1 MPLPFLKGDVFCAA
15 KSADGV
21 GTPSTLLGIQVTE
34 AVQAVG
40 KVIASREALPRQL
53 LPAGGAHKALLVPG
67 LLPVSDPSRGDGLQ
81 GRVGELVWSLFGRH
95 LQSHYCHWT
104 MQDPHSENVPFVKHH
119 HEAALQTS
127 QPLVTLA
134 TRFHSSVIGPGFPIS
149 ETGAWGLPSALPRD
163 AGDLR
168 HRAPQWRCHLR
179 EQGSSTVEG
188 SGLKTASRRPGF
200 ES

>member
-1 MPLPFLKGDVFCAA
+1 M
-15 KSADGV
+15 S
-21 GTPSTLLGIQVTE
+21 
-34 AVQAVG
+34 
-40 KVIASREALPRQL
+40 
-53 LPAGGAHKALLVPG
+53 
-67 LLPVSDPSRGDGLQ
+67 
-81 GRVGELVWSLFGRH
+81 GRVSVVSLLARH

-104 MQDPHSENVPFVKHH
+104 MQDPHSENVQFVKHH

-127 QPLVTLA
+127 QSLVTLA
-134 TRFHSSVIGPGFPIS
+134 TRFHSSVLGPGFPIS

-188 SGLKTASRRPGF
+188 SGLKTASRRRGL